1 MNNND
6 IIINALNPTFQ
17 PTFSVTDMPSAVI
30 IINPTSFPT
39 SSPTLI
45 MVDLNTDNNNNNKKV
60 INIYIYISISM
71 FFITL
76 FFSILYNKYVN
87 SIKKKKKKH
96 FKLTDRPNL
105 NNINT
110 INFTDL
116 TIQTNEAIV

>member
-1 MNNND
+1 MNSND
-6 IIINALNPTFQ
+6 IIINALNPTFE

-39 SSPTLI
+39 SLPTHVT
-45 MVDLNTDNNNNNKKV
+45 VDLNTDNTSNKKE
-60 INIYIYISISM
+60 INIYIYISLSM
-71 FFITL
+71 FFIIS
-76 FFSILYNKYVN
+76 FISILYNKYVN
-87 SIKKKKKKH
+87 SKKKKKH